1 MDVIR
6 PFTQSQK
13 YIRHGPVSCGIFC
26 IYNVPMWQKAPAFVI
41 LLYII
46 SIRARTF
53 PPCFHI
59 IKETGILSYDEGFAE
74 GRDEGYSAGRDE
86 GYFEG
91 KHLMTDIII
100 RIRSGNPVEQLLR
113 EGFDAADVQKACNA
127 LKIAYGA

>member
-1 MDVIR
+1 MHVLFR
-6 PFTQSQK
+6 
-13 YIRHGPVSCGIFC
+13 R
-26 IYNVPMWQKAPAFVI
+26 AF
-41 LLYII
+41 
-46 SIRARTF
+46 
-53 PPCFHI
+53 
-59 IKETGILSYDEGFAE
+59 ILSRRRGSCHDEGFAE